1 MSIAGAALHSLPLF
15 LELGTM
21 EPETEPP
28 PRNKAVLVSWS
39 GGKDSCMA
47 LREIQRSPDL
57 RVEALLTTITRD
69 YDRISMH
76 GVRRILLE
84 RQAISLRV
92 PLHQILISKGA
103 SNVEYET
110 KIGSRFIASAGSTR
124 LHLAICFSKRSGPI
138 VSSCSPGTGC
148 SECIPSG
155 NAIPSP

>member
-1 MSIAGAALHSLPLF
+1 
-15 LELGTM
+15 M

-47 LREIQRSPDL
+47 LREIQRSSDL
-57 RVEALLTTITRD
+57 RVAALLTTITRD

-84 RQAISLRV
+84 RQAVSLRV

-110 KIGSRFIASAGSTR
+110 RMGEAF
-124 LHLAICFSKRSGPI
+124 AIYREREIDTVAFGDLFLEEIRGLS
-138 VSSCSPGTGC
+138 
-148 SECIPSG
+148 
-155 NAIPSP
+155 